1 MRTAAWTAVATSI
14 KRVCDGGRTSDAA
27 EDARRMAE
35 DAALTIIEPESDR
48 YRAELIFLAGLWV
61 GSSIWRTIAAGFA
74 HRGWR
79 CVLLDRPDPAGAEH
93 WPAAVAEAVRARA
106 AKPIL
111 VGHDAGALLALDLA
125 ARGLVRGAIA
135 VAPLLDGLRPVV
147 SPFARTL
154 LPLRRATS
162 PVAPPAPGSTYFAGV
177 PAAQHELLRT
187 CLHPEPVGYLRAVA
201 RLAAPAAPR
210 APTLL
215 VAQQADEVASQL
227 FVEICASG
235 IKADFLRLQGGHWPM
250 LEARADDWITQVH
263 RWIIKR
269 LGHGLLILRGDEDLA
284 EP

>member
-1 MRTAAWTAVATSI
+1 
-14 KRVCDGGRTSDAA
+14 
-27 EDARRMAE
+27 MAE

-61 GSSIWRTIAAGFA
+61 GSSVWRTIAAGFA

-79 CVLLDRPDPAGAEH
+79 CVLVDRSDPGGTQD
-93 WPAAVAEAVRARA
+93 WPAAVSRVVRARE

-111 VGHDAGALLALDLA
+111 IGHDAGALLALDLA
-125 ARGLVRGAIA
+125 ARDLVRGAVA
-135 VAPLLDGLRPVV
+135 VAPLLDGLQSIL
-147 SPFARTL
+147 SPLARAL

-162 PVAPPAPGSTYFAGV
+162 PVAPPDPASAYFSGI
-177 PAAQHELLRT
+177 PAAQHELLRAG
-187 CLHPEPVGYLRAVA
+187 LHPEPVAYLRAVP
-201 RLAAPAAPR
+201 RLGAPSAPR

-235 IKADFLRLQGGHWPM
+235 IEADFLRLQGGHWPM

-269 LGHGLLILRGDEDLA
+269 VGHGLLILRGDEDLA